1 MMPIFENGDYK
12 YISRFIEDKL
22 VMLRRS
28 KDFNDKYLALND
40 KIEELENGLSFNE
53 KDTLRKIVDLFYET
67 EEYYFA
73 FSYCLGVKYGEDL
86 KSLEK

>member
-1 MMPIFENGDYK
+1 MQIFKDGDYK

-22 VMLRRS
+22 TILRQEEE
-28 KDFNDKYLALND
+28 FNDKYLRLND
-40 KIEELENGLSFNE
+40 KIEKLADSLSLNDKE
-53 KDTLRKIVDLFYET
+53 SLYEIIDLFYET

-86 KSLEK
+86 RRIKE